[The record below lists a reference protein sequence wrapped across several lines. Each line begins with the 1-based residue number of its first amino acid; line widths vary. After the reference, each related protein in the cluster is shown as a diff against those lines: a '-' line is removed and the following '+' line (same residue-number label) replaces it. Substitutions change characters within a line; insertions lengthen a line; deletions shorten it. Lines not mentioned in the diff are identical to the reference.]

1 MNLSQNRAPLWIA
14 EKAVSLLKQVNTGRK
29 NPLRTHGKKYHTLRV
44 NKRWRLL
51 SHDGKSWNLITH
63 NDYDNLIDR

>member
-14 EKAVSLLKQVNTGRK
+14 EKAVSLLKQVSTGRK
-29 NPLRTHGKKYHTLRV
+29 IPFRTHGKKYQTLRV

-51 SHDGKSWNLITH
+51 SHDGKSWSLITH

>member
-14 EKAVSLLKQVNTGRK
+14 EKAVSLLKQVSTGRK
-29 NPLRTHGKKYHTLRV
+29 IPFRTHGKKYHTLRV